1 MKQKQLLWLLAT
13 LIVLLGLAYLTGVFE
28 RDASTVDVPDVDIPA
43 DALEQVR
50 IEAPEHTWAL
60 QRQGTRWLLTEP
72 VQEMTDSAAVAR
84 FVRDL
89 GALELESVASNN
101 PERYRRYGVD
111 STASVV
117 SASWADGDR
126 RLVVGNQGPDFQSIY
141 VRLDDD
147 PRVYLTRGRLTVPD
161 DLDRW
166 RDKTIV
172 NLPRASV
179 ASVVIEGPEH
189 TFEVQPGPG
198 GWQLVEQG
206 AEALADSAAV
216 AQWLGRFVTMRA
228 DGFIDDLPAA
238 VVRETAG
245 YRLVFTTTAGATE
258 TIQLLERDDDL
269 AVTTAARNI
278 TYRLRTSRL
287 QTYVPDP
294 ASLIS
299 DGR

>member
-1 MKQKQLLWLLAT
+1 MKQKPLILLLAT

-28 RDASTVDVPDVDIPA
+28 RDASTVDVPDVEIPA
-43 DALEQVR
+43 EALEQVR

-72 VQEMTDSAAVAR
+72 VQERTDSAAVAR

-101 PERYRRYGVD
+101 PERYARYGVD

-117 SASWADGDR
+117 SVSWADGAR

-166 RDKTIV
+166 RDKTIIK
-172 NLPRASV
+172 LPRASV
-179 ASVVIEGPEH
+179 ASVVVEGPEH
-189 TFEVQPGPG
+189 AFEVHQGPG
-198 GWQLVEQG
+198 GWQLVEQND
-206 AEALADSAAV
+206 EAPADSAAV
-216 AQWLGRFVTMRA
+216 TQWLGRFATMRA
-228 DGFIDDLPAA
+228 DGFTSA
-238 VVRETAG
+238 ETGRIVWDSKSRRA
-245 YRLVFTTTAGATE
+245 RSRSRATTGRCSSA
-258 TIQLLERDDDL
+258 IN
-269 AVTTAARNI
+269 AAR
-278 TYRLRTSRL
+278 TCS
-287 QTYVPDP
+287 
-294 ASLIS
+294 
-299 DGR
+299 

>member
-13 LIVLLGLAYLTGVFE
+13 LVVLLGLAYLTGVFE

-43 DALEQVR
+43 DALENLR

-60 QRQGTRWLLTEP
+60 QRQGARWLLTEP
-72 VQEMTDSAAVAR
+72 MQDMTDSAAVAR
-84 FVRDL
+84 FVQDL
-89 GALELESVASNN
+89 SKLELESVASNN
-101 PERYRRYGVD
+101 PERYSRYGVD

-117 SASWADGDR
+117 SASWAGGAT
-126 RLVVGNQGPDFQSIY
+126 RLVIGSQGPDFRSVY

-189 TFEVQPGPG
+189 AFEVQQGPG

-206 AEALADSAAV
+206 AEAPADSAAV
-216 AQWLGRFVTMRA
+216 ARWLGRFGPMRA
-228 DGFIDDLPAA
+228 DGFMDDLPAA
-238 VVRETAG
+238 VVREIAG
-245 YRLVFTTTAGATE
+245 YRLAFTTTAGTTE
-258 TIQLLERDDDL
+258 AIQLLERDDDV
-269 AVTTAARNI
+269 AVTNAARNI

-294 ASLIS
+294 ASLKR
-299 DGR
+299 DG

>member
-1 MKQKQLLWLLAT
+1 MT
-13 LIVLLGLAYLTGVFE
+13 EDRPNPGEE
-28 RDASTVDVPDVDIPA
+28 R
-43 DALEQVR
+43 
-50 IEAPEHTWAL
+50 H
-60 QRQGTRWLLTEP
+60 
-72 VQEMTDSAAVAR
+72 
-84 FVRDL
+84 L
-89 GALELESVASNN
+89 GALELESVASNH
-101 PERYRRYGVD
+101 PERYARYGVD

-117 SASWADGDR
+117 SASWADGAR
-126 RLVVGNQGPDFQSIY
+126 RLVVGNQGPDFQSVY

-172 NLPRASV
+172 KLPPPSV
-179 ASVVIEGPEH
+179 ASVVVEGPEH
-189 TFEVQPGPG
+189 AFEVHQGPG
-198 GWQLVEQG
+198 GWQVVEQND
-206 AEALADSAAV
+206 AAPADSAAV
-216 AQWLGRFVTMRA
+216 AQWLGRFATMRA

-238 VVRETAG
+238 VVREIAR

-258 TIQLLERDDDL
+258 IIQLLERDDDL
-269 AVTTAARNI
+269 AVTNAARNI

-294 ASLIS
+294 ASLLS